1 MTAEWIEDLL
11 LPNHGLRPVGD
22 ALSDL
27 RLEDSGTA
35 YDSRVALYDRLVGN
49 GLYNRFVWGTSPDSY
64 AAFAAAAVANSDG
77 PLLDVGCG
85 SALFTAGAYRCAGRR
100 MVLVDRSLGMLARA
114 ADRLQGHDP
123 ERIAFV
129 QADLLD
135 LPFEVGSF
143 ATVACHGL
151 LHLFEDAAAPIGAL
165 RAQIAPTGSLYAT
178 SLVAETAVG
187 GRALALLHRRGE
199 AAAPRRA
206 HELAD
211 IARTELGVAIRMY
224 REGSMI
230 FFTATP

>member
-1 MTAEWIEDLL
+1 MDR
-11 LPNHGLRPVGD
+11 GLCFFPTTGCDPSASV
-22 ALSDL
+22 LSDL

-35 YDSRVALYDRLVGN
+35 YDGRVALYDRLVGN
-49 GLYNRFVWGTSPDSY
+49 GLYNRFVWGTSPGSY
-64 AAFAAAAVANSDG
+64 AAFAAAAVADSDG

-85 SALFTAGAYRCAGRR
+85 SALFTAGAYRGAGRR

-135 LPFEVGSF
+135 LPFQVGSF
-143 ATVACHGL
+143 STRWPATGCCTCSRTR
-151 LHLFEDAAAPIGAL
+151 L
-165 RAQIAPTGSLYAT
+165 RPSVRCARQLAPTGSLYAT
-178 SLVAETAVG
+178 ALVAETAVG

-211 IARTELGVAIRMY
+211 IARTELGVAIRMH

-230 FFTATP
+230 FLTATP